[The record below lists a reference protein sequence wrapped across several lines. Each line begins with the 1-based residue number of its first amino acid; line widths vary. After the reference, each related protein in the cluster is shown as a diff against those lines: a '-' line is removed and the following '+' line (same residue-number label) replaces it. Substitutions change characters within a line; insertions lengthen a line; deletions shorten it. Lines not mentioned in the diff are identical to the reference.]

1 MHILITRPLDDSE
14 EIILKFRD
22 LGHKVSHMPV
32 IEIEK
37 VSFQDIDFSEYKA
50 LIFTSANSLKFLDTK
65 KIHKKVFCF
74 CVGLATEKKVLQLGF
89 QNVITAEGN
98 VRNLEELI
106 QQNFNSSDGKILY
119 ISGEVISNDLDK
131 NLNLKGYNVKRI
143 INYKTKPIQKLDDK
157 FIQSLK
163 LNIPQIVYIYSKS
176 SAESF
181 LNLSKYYDLND
192 YWMNTN
198 LMCIS
203 EKSSLVLNKIKWKKI
218 FIFSPGEEEFL
229 LNKIR

>member
-74 CVGLATEKKVLQLGF
+74 CVGLATEKKALQLGF

-198 LMCIS
+198 LMCMS
-203 EKSSLVLNKIKWKKI
+203 EKTSSVLNKIKWKKI
-218 FIFSPGEEEFL
+218 FLFSPGEEEYL
-229 LNKIR
+229 LYKI

>member
-37 VSFQDIDFSEYKA
+37 VSFQDIDFGEYKA

-65 KIHKKVFCF
+65 KIHKKIFCF
-74 CVGLATEKKVLQLGF
+74 CVGLATEKKALQLGF

-163 LNIPQIVYIYSKS
+163 LNIPEIVYIYSKS

-198 LMCIS
+198 LMCMS
-203 EKSSLVLNKIKWKKI
+203 EKTSLVLNKIKWKKI
-218 FIFSPGEEEFL
+218 FLFSPGEEEYL
-229 LNKIR
+229 LYKI